1 MQVAPLRT
9 AALCVLCSATV
20 FGSASAES
28 LPLVTERLESWVKQG
43 FYNGCSVWVAQG
55 DRVLLKQS
63 FGDHDADRETY
74 IASAGKWLGAA
85 TILALVD
92 KGRLSLDDTVEKWLP
107 EFRGDPKGK
116 ATLRQLFS
124 HTSGFPPYQ
133 PDEKPV
139 DRYQSCAES
148 TAHILPLPLHHAVGT
163 RFEYGGLAMQVA
175 GRMAEIAT
183 GQEWETLF
191 QENIAQPLGMTHTRF
206 RPVDP
211 GHVPMIAGGAVSTL
225 HDYSRFL
232 TMLADDGSF
241 QGRQVLSPLA
251 VREMMADQTRDAA
264 VAREEFVERR
274 RGNTHRSI
282 YGLGMWREEIDA
294 DGEVTLCSSPGWAGT
309 YPWIDKKHDIRGL
322 IVAHVTDGAAKTFS
336 SFWSSPVLM
345 NMVRAELDWN
355 LPRTLPGYASGTARA
370 NGADIAWEAA
380 GSGPPVILIHGH
392 SFDRRMW
399 NPQFA
404 QLSKKYRVIRY
415 DIRGYGLSD
424 MPVEGQSFLHA
435 DDVVA
440 LMDALKIPRANV
452 VGLSLGAYI
461 VADLLALYPD
471 RLLTA
476 TMASGAVF
484 NGPAS
489 HELGPQ
495 ERALRMKEIESLR
508 MNGVEKLK
516 VSWRENLLR
525 EVKDQDTRVLV
536 TAMIA
541 DWSAWQ
547 PLHIEPPF
555 LLGTRGWDILNR
567 RKTTNPVLWIAG
579 ERDDF
584 RPAVRAFQQV
594 LPDLR
599 VEIIPGAGHLSNLE
613 QPKAFTSALEHFLA
627 TAQP

>member
-1 MQVAPLRT
+1 
-9 AALCVLCSATV
+9 
-20 FGSASAES
+20 
-28 LPLVTERLESWVKQG
+28 
-43 FYNGCSVWVAQG
+43 
-55 DRVLLKQS
+55 
-63 FGDHDADRETY
+63 
-74 IASAGKWLGAA
+74 
-85 TILALVD
+85 
-92 KGRLSLDDTVEKWLP
+92 
-107 EFRGDPKGK
+107 
-116 ATLRQLFS
+116 
-124 HTSGFPPYQ
+124 
-133 PDEKPV
+133 
-139 DRYQSCAES
+139 
-148 TAHILPLPLHHAVGT
+148 
-163 RFEYGGLAMQVA
+163 
-175 GRMAEIAT
+175 
-183 GQEWETLF
+183 
-191 QENIAQPLGMTHTRF
+191 
-206 RPVDP
+206 
-211 GHVPMIAGGAVSTL
+211 
-225 HDYSRFL
+225 
-232 TMLADDGSF
+232 
-241 QGRQVLSPLA
+241 
-251 VREMMADQTRDAA
+251 MMADQTRDAA

-282 YGLGMWREEIDA
+282 YGLGMWREEIDV

-399 NPQFA
+399 GPQFA

-461 VADLLALYPD
+461 VADLLALHPD

-495 ERALRMKEIESLR
+495 ERALRLKEIESLR

-525 EVKDQDTRVLV
+525 EVKDQDTRALV

-555 LLGTRGWDILNR
+555 LLGLVDGISSTVGNPPPPCYGSRESV
-567 RKTTNPVLWIAG
+567 TTSAPPCAHFSRYCPTSAWRSFPAPATFPTWSSQRHSPQPWSISSRQRNLRQASDGRASVVDREAG
-579 ERDDF
+579 ES
-584 RPAVRAFQQV
+584 RANGKFV
-594 LPDLR
+594 PRERADATLWLDSLLECPSPD
-599 VEIIPGAGHLSNLE
+599 A
-613 QPKAFTSALEHFLA
+613 
-627 TAQP
+627 